1 MNMIKKSW
9 MKHTLWL
16 ALLAASFCACTDD
29 ISQTVGPL
37 PDGDAMNL
45 TAGQLCSS
53 VTVAN
58 KRTVAL
64 YEGDAPA
71 VEKISYRLNR
81 PATAPLTLKVVQNPN
96 LVADYNSEHQTD
108 MKPFPAANA
117 TLAAEGALS
126 IPAGKRQ
133 AADIDLSL
141 SSEGLEEGTAYLL
154 ALSLEQ
160 LPQGDYVPAKQN
172 LYYRITYRKKKTQD
186 IYDTGEL
193 KDLPPLLPGATTV
206 FYVNTETYQPL
217 IAAAWGVTADDF
229 MTVPAPDYSL
239 GHIVNLK
246 RATVD
251 CASPGAY
258 CTLQLGADLS
268 YVLEH
273 RDKYIRHL
281 QEFGRKVCICIENG
295 GKGVGFCNMTDSQI
309 ADFAGQVKTVI
320 ERYHLDGVNL
330 WDDDSKYAEVEVNT
344 TSYPKLLKALREAM
358 PGKLITVVDK
368 GKATEYFYDEAKCG
382 GIRVGEY
389 IDYAWHGYVESEETM
404 QLINPKMEGEQP
416 YSRYTRK
423 PIAGLDASKYGS
435 AVVPWYQKDAASLRN
450 ESMMN
455 IAKWKTRELK
465 KSDLLVFSFDL
476 IGQEYQEREGAV
488 RALIEIAFTPFMD
501 DGDFWDFDLD
511 DFELGLVFYNPVLL
525 NLYAGD
531 PILNPFK
538 KDW

>member
-1 MNMIKKSW
+1 MIKKSW
-9 MKHTLWL
+9 IKHTLWL

-133 AADIDLSL
+133 AADIDLFL

-172 LYYRITYRKKKTQD
+172 LYYRITYRKKKTQEQ
-186 IYDTGEL
+186 YPYPGQW

-217 IAAAWGVTADDF
+217 IAAAWGVTVDDF

-309 ADFAGQVKTVI
+309 ADFAGQVKAVI

-368 GKATEYFYDEAKCG
+368 GKATEYFYDAAKCG

-389 IDYAWHGYVESEETM
+389 IDYAWHGYVTPEEGM
-404 QLINPKMEGEQP
+404 QLINPKMEGDQP

-435 AVVPWYQKDAASLRN
+435 AVVPWFSNKDISPIEEATV
-450 ESMMN
+450 N
-455 IAKWKTRELK
+455 IAKWKTQGLK
-465 KSDLLVFSFDL
+465 ESDLLVFACDL
-476 IGQEYQEREGAV
+476 IQNEYQEKENAMKTLIGAT
-488 RALIEIAFTPFMD
+488 IMTFME
-501 DGDFWDFDLD
+501 DGDSWNFDLD
-511 DFELGLVFYNPVLL
+511 DFEYGLIFYNCAPLSDKVDMPTGF
-525 NLYAGD
+525 Y
-531 PILNPFK
+531 K